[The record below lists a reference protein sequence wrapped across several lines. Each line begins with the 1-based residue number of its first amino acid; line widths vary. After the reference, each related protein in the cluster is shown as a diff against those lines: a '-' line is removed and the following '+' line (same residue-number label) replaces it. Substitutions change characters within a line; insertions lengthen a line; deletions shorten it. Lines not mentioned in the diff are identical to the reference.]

1 MYNSWCS
8 VCQGQ
13 KCHILMDWTVDMLD
27 VCNAGNE
34 SSINCVCIATY
45 LHFYVFVIA
54 FSCICICIFMYLY
67 SLLSALQR
75 AFSSWRQPI
84 SLRGARQNEE
94 SKAKNNWSRKKSLE
108 TIFFFSSSLPHTPFE
123 ADQPNHTNQF
133 SFWTFSTAHFL
144 LLSCTFSMIMRA
156 LVNQRCCSASLSKSS
171 RFVKHN
177 WKLHSVGPFAFDFQ
191 SLTRWRGQLF

>member
-1 MYNSWCS
+1 MDFFQYLMYNSWCS

-67 SLLSALQR
+67 SLLSVLQR

-84 SLRGARQNEE
+84 SLRGARKNEE

-133 SFWTFSTAHFL
+133 SFWTFSTAHFFTTKLYIFYDNGCFGESTL
-144 LLSCTFSMIMRA
+144 LFRHFSKI
-156 LVNQRCCSASLSKSS
+156 
-171 RFVKHN
+171 
-177 WKLHSVGPFAFDFQ
+177 FQ
-191 SLTRWRGQLF
+191 ICER